1 MQQASI
7 SAIEY
12 YLPDAVVS
20 TSDLAAQFP
29 EWSVEKID
37 RKTGIERRHIAAAD
51 QCSSDLAFEAA
62 SKLFA
67 SGKYSPESV
76 DFILLCTQSPDYFLP
91 TTACI
96 LQNRLG
102 IPTTAG
108 ALDFNLG
115 CSGFVYGLGLAQ
127 GLVSSGQAS
136 NVLLLTAETYT
147 KFVHERDRSV
157 RTIFGDAAAATLITA
172 VEADRPYMGP
182 FLYGTDGRGAENLI
196 VKTGGM
202 RCPRTEASSIAA
214 TDESGNIRSE
224 DNLYM
229 NGGEHIYVHADQR
242 ASERERLAIQS
253 WPVDG

>member
-1 MQQASI
+1 MRPCFCWPTRAGRLPAPNLVVDGGYGSITGTVHYTHMRAYMQQASI

-67 SGKYSPESV
+67 SGKYSRNRSTSFFC
-76 DFILLCTQSPDYFLP
+76 DTQSPDYFLP

-102 IPTTAG
+102 NTTTAG

-115 CSGFVYGLGLAQ
+115 YSGFVYGLGLAQ

-147 KFVHERDRSV
+147 KFLHERDRSV

-182 FLYGTDGRGAENLI
+182 FLYGTDGRAR
-196 VKTGGM
+196 KPD
-202 RCPRTEASSIAA
+202 C
-214 TDESGNIRSE
+214 E
-224 DNLYM
+224 DRR
-229 NGGEHIYVHADQR
+229 HAVS
-242 ASERERLAIQS
+242 AN
-253 WPVDG
+253 